1 MDVERVVLGCG
12 NFGGVGSDLS
22 LVGAGDSAEKAFA
35 LMDAAWERGIRRFDT
50 ASSYAGGESERI
62 IGRWLA
68 SRKPEGLALTSKL
81 FHPVDPGDDAGL
93 APARVRRV
101 ARESLARLGVERLDL
116 LLAHEPDPA
125 TPLADTLGAF
135 EELVVEGLVAA
146 YGVSNVDGAYLE
158 EAVALGNV
166 SVVQNEYSLLA
177 RDVER
182 DVLPLCARRGLRF
195 QAFSPLAGGWLTGKY
210 RRGESFPPGSRMT
223 LRPDERLVRDDA
235 FESVEALAERGD
247 PATLALAWVFAN
259 PRVDA
264 VVVGPRMPAHLD
276 PVFAALETPA
286 WNS

>member
-135 EELVVEGLVAA
+135 DELVVEGLVAA

-235 FESVEALAERGD
+235 FETVEALAERGD

>member
-1 MDVERVVLGCG
+1 MDVERIVLGCG

-93 APARVRRV
+93 APARVHRV

-235 FESVEALAERGD
+235 FETVEALAERGD

-276 PVFAALETPA
+276 PVFTALETPA